1 MTPDSETLHVSESF
15 LVADIGHTQTNV
27 ALFDVVRSSYRFIG
41 CAQAPTTLSSP
52 WNNVTIGVQQATA
65 RLADRL
71 QRPLLDRQGWLITPA
86 NNAGAGV
93 DNFAA
98 TVSAA
103 PPLKTVVVGLLDEVS
118 LASARRALQTIY
130 AREVDYLSLSDMRSE
145 AAQIDAIIQHRP
157 DLIFIAGGTDGG
169 DTLQVTR
176 RMETAATALELLAQ
190 TDVHRPEVVFAGNR
204 QLRAAAA
211 NRFRTLANLHVI
223 DNVRPSLETEQL
235 HAARQIAATLY
246 EDLKVSTLPGFDDI
260 AGWCQYPVMP
270 TAQAFACIS
279 HYLAA
284 VSRGRVLGLDVGS
297 DSVTLV
303 AATPEGNQL
312 LVRTDLGLGGALSSA
327 LQVLDADAVLNWMPA
342 NGVDGDT
349 LHDFVMNKTLY
360 PYSLPAT
367 ETELRLE
374 QAITREIV
382 RHTAAQA
389 ATSWGWTKDAL
400 PAFNLLLLRG
410 GIFQAAPR
418 PGQTALMVLDA
429 LQPTGI
435 FALAVDRY
443 GALPALGALAAHKPL
458 VAVQALEGGVLVD
471 LGWVI
476 ALAGRGQVGQK
487 ALDLRLETDGQGALE
502 VEVPF
507 GALEVLPLALGQKAR
522 LTLKPASRQFDI
534 GLGPGEGHSLMVQGG
549 LVGVIVDARGRPL
562 PLPANQAARGE
573 RLRQWLWDMGG

>member
-15 LVADIGHTQTNV
+15 LVADIGHTHTNV

-52 WNNVTIGVQQATA
+52 WHNVTIGIQQAIA
-65 RLADRL
+65 RLADCL

-86 NNAGAGV
+86 NSAGAGV

-103 PPLKTVVVGLLDEVS
+103 APLKTVVVGLLDEVS

-130 AREVDYLSLSDMRSE
+130 AREVDHLSLSDTRSE
-145 AAQIDAIIQHRP
+145 AEQIDAIIQHRP

-169 DTLQVTR
+169 DTIQVTR
-176 RMETAATALELLAQ
+176 RMETVATALELLAQ

-211 NRFRTLANLHVI
+211 NRFKSIANLHAI
-223 DNVRPSLETEQL
+223 DNVRPTLEMEQL
-235 HAARQIAATLY
+235 HPARQIAATLY
-246 EDLKVSTLPGFDDI
+246 EDLKVSTLPGFDDV
-260 AGWCQYPVMP
+260 AAWCQYPVMP
-270 TAQAFACIS
+270 TAQAFARIS

-303 AATPEGNQL
+303 AATPDSNQL
-312 LVRTDLGLGGALSSA
+312 LVRTDLGLGSSLGNA
-327 LQVLDADAVLNWMPA
+327 AAVLDSNAVLNWMPA
-342 NGVDGDT
+342 NGVDAET

-360 PYSLPAT
+360 PYSLPIT

-374 QAITREIV
+374 QAITREML
-382 RHTAAQA
+382 RQTAAQA
-389 ATSWGWTKDAL
+389 AASWGAKDAM
-400 PAFNLLLLRG
+400 PTFNLLLLRG
-410 GIFQAAPR
+410 GIFHTTPR
-418 PGQTALMVLDA
+418 PGQAALMALDA

-476 ALAGRGQVGQK
+476 ALTGRGQAGQK
-487 ALDLRLETDGQGALE
+487 ALDLRLETDGQGTLE

-534 GLGPGEGHSLMVQGG
+534 GLGPGEGHSLTVQGG

-562 PLPANQAARGE
+562 TLPANQAARGE